1 MQKIKFGLMAACLM
15 MLLACSTKE
24 PQVNNLQLICPQT
37 TECRPL
43 SVNIKTNGDLA
54 DGLNQA
60 LDRIETCTRLTRRWT
75 SVLKILITKTETKRE
90 TKNGKNKRTNF
101 VR

>member
-15 MLLACSTKE
+15 MLLACSTTE

-43 SVNIKTNGDLA
+43 NVNINTNGDLA
-54 DGLNQA
+54 ESLNKA
-60 LDRIETCTRLTRRWT
+60 LDRLDICTTAYA
-75 SVLKILITKTETKRE
+75 SINKCITDFNNQNEKE
-90 TKNGKNKRTNF
+90 N
-101 VR
+101 